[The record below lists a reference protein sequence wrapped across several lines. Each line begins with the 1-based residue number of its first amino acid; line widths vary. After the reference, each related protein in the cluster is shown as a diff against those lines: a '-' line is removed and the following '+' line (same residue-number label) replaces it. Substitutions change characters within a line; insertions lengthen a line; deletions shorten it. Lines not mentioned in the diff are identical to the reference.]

1 MRKETSKILIIIVY
15 LIITSCEKHN
25 KETSITEK
33 KQVKTSKNHSEENL
47 FMDDV
52 EKITLLSISKNIPLK
67 QVNSVLKDYY
77 DKTSLAFVYNNNSD
91 YYEKVIDTISKK
103 YNLSNQKTASIIFSY
118 QYELITEEEIIEN
131 YLLEKDE
138 YLSNQD
144 NEY

>member
-1 MRKETSKILIIIVY
+1 MF
-15 LIITSCEKHN
+15 
-25 KETSITEK
+25 
-33 KQVKTSKNHSEENL
+33 KTSKNHSEENL